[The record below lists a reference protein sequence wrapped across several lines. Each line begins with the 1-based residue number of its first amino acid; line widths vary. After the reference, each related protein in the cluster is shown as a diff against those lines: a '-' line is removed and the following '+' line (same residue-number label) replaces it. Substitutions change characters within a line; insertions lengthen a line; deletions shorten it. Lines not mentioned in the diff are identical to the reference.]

1 MRIFF
6 YAFGGFQALVSFA
19 LFLMG
24 NPSGG
29 LFFLFVSLVFFG
41 LAGWVQYEQ
50 GSPMRER
57 LAEEQRRHQNE
68 IYLLQRRREVEER
81 RGATEVDSDKWRQD
95 HHRGNLPERFTPPK
109 KPLELSERLQAAYWR
124 RHALQMALK
133 EKDVPVSNVSDSDT
147 HWVENRVIPQK
158 QKFGVSHRG
167 AEELTAEWLVYLGEQ
182 GVSITQFSSD
192 GGVDVL
198 TSTYCCQV
206 KNYDKKPVGVVEVR
220 ALLGTAVSKKLMP
233 LLFTASKLTN
243 EALAFSEQNRIA
255 VVEFNAMD
263 STLSGLTL
271 EGEKLLDSGRY
282 K

>member
-1 MRIFF
+1 MSTFL
-6 YAFGGFQALVSFA
+6 YASGGFLAAASLVLFLTDSPSSGLFLLLVS
-19 LFLMG
+19 
-24 NPSGG
+24 
-29 LFFLFVSLVFFG
+29 VVFFG
-41 LAGWVQYEQ
+41 LGAWVHYEQ
-50 GSPMRER
+50 GRPMRER
-57 LAEEQRRHQNE
+57 LAEERRRHENE
-68 IYLLQRRREVEER
+68 MYLRRQRQEVEER
-81 RGATEVDSDKWRQD
+81 RGATEVDSDKWWRD
-95 HHRGNLPERFTPPK
+95 HHRGLWDPNYLPKPAPSQPKIEISHENQTTPETIVDPQREWLSSRI
-109 KPLELSERLQAAYWR
+109 KPARQRY
-124 RHALQMALK
+124 
-133 EKDVPVSNVSDSDT
+133 
-147 HWVENRVIPQK
+147 
-158 QKFGVSHRG
+158 GVSHRG
-167 AEELTAEWLVYLGEQ
+167 AEELTAEWLTYLGEQ
-182 GVSITQFSSD
+182 DVSITQYSND

-198 TSTYCCQV
+198 TKTYCCQV

>member
-1 MRIFF
+1 MKIFF
-6 YAFGGFQALVSFA
+6 YAFGGFQALASFA
-19 LFLMG
+19 LFVMG
-24 NPSGG
+24 SPSGG
-29 LFFLFVSLVFFG
+29 LFLLLVSFIFFG
-41 LAGWVQYEQ
+41 LGAWVQHEQ
-50 GSPMRER
+50 GRPMRER
-57 LAEEQRRHQNE
+57 LAEERRRHENE
-68 IYLLQRRREVEER
+68 MYLRQQRQEVEDR
-81 RGATEVDSDKWRQD
+81 RSATEVDSDKWWQE
-95 HHRGNLPERFTPPK
+95 HHRGILNPDFQPGS
-109 KPLELSERLQAAYWR
+109 LSLGRLGDGS
-124 RHALQMALK
+124 MAL
-133 EKDVPVSNVSDSDT
+133 SDSTRSTPSNDDED
-147 HWVENRVIPQK
+147 WLPKRQRPLPQK
-158 QKFGVSHRG
+158 YGVSHRG

-220 ALLGTAVSKKLMP
+220 ALLGTAVSKKLKP

-255 VVEFNAMD
+255 VVEFNAMN
-263 STLSGLTL
+263 STLSGLTF